1 MSVLCIAG
9 LTGSAS
15 LRLPLLFEDEV
26 RDPESFYEGD
36 AGKRRGRVSPAN
48 QTSRLGNPTVKLLEF
63 RPKRAN
69 FSAADPS
76 LAVGRRSTSTN
87 CKRVLPEWEAR
98 RDEFLQ
104 GGGQGPR

>member
-76 LAVGRRSTSTN
+76 LAFDFPQLQTGS
-87 CKRVLPEWEAR
+87 AR
-98 RDEFLQ
+98 M
-104 GGGQGPR
+104 GSKTA